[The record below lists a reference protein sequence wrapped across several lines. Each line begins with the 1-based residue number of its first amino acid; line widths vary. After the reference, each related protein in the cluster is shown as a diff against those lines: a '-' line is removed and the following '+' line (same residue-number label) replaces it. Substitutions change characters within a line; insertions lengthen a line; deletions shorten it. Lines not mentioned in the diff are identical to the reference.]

1 MSSTAEKIENS
12 SVSSSLQT
20 TSAVY
25 LRIALDVAKRIASGS
40 LPEGTKL
47 YGRSVMASEYG
58 VSPETI
64 RRALKLLSDT
74 GIVQVNQN
82 SGAVVLSSSLAKQ
95 YVERFEE
102 YDGVKALQVRLR
114 KAVLEHSQLTKKIH
128 DMVSDISSISV
139 RSSAK
144 SPFTNYEIDVSENS
158 PCAGKSIKELSFWQ
172 ETGATIIAVKRN
184 DQLFLSP
191 GPYFCME
198 AGDTLVFIGDER
210 AVYSVQ
216 KFVSL

>member
-82 SGAVVLSSSLAKQ
+82 SGAVVLSSSPAKQ

-128 DMVSDISSISV
+128 DMVSDIS
-139 RSSAK
+139 
-144 SPFTNYEIDVSENS
+144 
-158 PCAGKSIKELSFWQ
+158 WQ
-172 ETGATIIAVKRN
+172 
-184 DQLFLSP
+184 L
-191 GPYFCME
+191 
-198 AGDTLVFIGDER
+198 
-210 AVYSVQ
+210 
-216 KFVSL
+216 

>member
-1 MSSTAEKIENS
+1 MSNIVDTP
-12 SVSSSLQT
+12 SVTSPDPSLHT

-40 LPEGTKL
+40 LAEGIKL

-74 GIVQVNQN
+74 GIVKVYQN
-82 SGAVVLSSSLAKQ
+82 SGAVVLSQESAKL

-102 YDGVKALQVRLR
+102 YDGVKALQGRLR
-114 KAVLEHSQLTKKIH
+114 KAVLEHAQLTKKIH
-128 DMVSDISSISV
+128 DMVTDISSISV

-144 SPFTNYEIDVSENS
+144 NPFTNYEIDIPQNS
-158 PCAGKSIKELSFWQ
+158 PCAGKSIKEVSFWQ
-172 ETGATIIAVKRN
+172 KTGATIIAIKRN
-184 DQLFLSP
+184 DQLYLSP
-191 GPYFCME
+191 GPYFSME
-198 AGDTLVFIGDER
+198 AGDSIVFIGDER
-210 AVYSVQ
+210 SVYSVQ